1 MFPLRSLSIAL
12 WGVLAG
18 PAVAHVTLEPAQA
31 AAASTQKLSFRVTH
45 GCEGSATTAVVLRL
59 PPGLQG
65 AKPMAKPGWTLQTAR
80 RPLAQAQERHGR
92 RITDELAEVRW
103 SGGPLPDAHV
113 DEFIIVATLPAGG
126 TAPLSFALT
135 QECEQGR
142 LDWHDAPGSR
152 APAPVLRLQAP
163 TVTPHP
169 HPH

>member
-1 MFPLRSLSIAL
+1 MPTLRSLFAAL
-12 WGVLAG
+12 LAALAG

-31 AAASTQKLSFRVTH
+31 AAGGTHKLSFRVTH
-45 GCEGSATTAVVLRL
+45 GCDGSATTAVVLRL

-65 AKPMAKPGWTLQTAR
+65 AKPMPKPGWSLQTTR

-113 DEFIIVATLPAGG
+113 DEFSIVATLPAGG
-126 TAPLSFALT
+126 PAPLAFPLT

-142 LDWHDAPGSR
+142 LDWQDAPGSR

-163 TVTPHP
+163 AGPAPHHP
-169 HPH
+169 H